1 MLEAIRTLIVA
12 IALSLTA
19 TASLAEHPSPNAT
32 DGGTT
37 KLIALT
43 YDDGPTEVTPRLL
56 DVLKSHNAKATFFP
70 TGANVQSAPAVVRRI
85 AVEGHAIGNHT
96 VSHSRL
102 TSLSLEAVRREVED
116 ANALLARLT
125 GQQPV
130 VFRPPYAAMNDAV
143 TDILRTNGL
152 SVILWSIYPERLAFS
167 ASTIRNR
174 VVDHARDGDI
184 VFLHDTSAQT
194 VDATEA
200 ILNDLSAK
208 GFEFVTVP
216 ELIRRRGK
224 LVPGR
229 TYETGRGGEP

>member
-1 MLEAIRTLIVA
+1 MFEAVRTLIAGVV
-12 IALSLTA
+12 LSLAA
-19 TASLAEHPSPNAT
+19 TACSADQPASNTT
-32 DGGTT
+32 DRGTT

-56 DVLKSHNAKATFFP
+56 DVLKAHNAKATFFP
-70 TGANVQSAPAVVRRI
+70 NGANVQSAAAVVRRI
-85 AVEGHAIGNHT
+85 AVEGHAVGNHT
-96 VSHSRL
+96 ISHSRL

-116 ANALLARLT
+116 ANALLAQLT
-125 GQQPV
+125 GQRPV

-143 TDILRTNGL
+143 TDVVRTNGL

-200 ILNDLSAK
+200 ILSDLSAK

-224 LVPGR
+224 LVPGH
-229 TYETGRGGEP
+229 TYETGRGGKP